1 MNNTY
6 IFNSLQID
14 NAEKFQKYYSCM
26 SDYRRSKIDRMK
38 MEKDKLLS
46 LSAGIL
52 LDSCLKKLGLRERS
66 MEYALGKNE
75 KPFFTNVQG
84 IYFNISHSG
93 AYAVCSFSENE
104 IGCDIEKIESAD
116 IRIAE
121 RFFTEGEYSYVLAG
135 ENERER
141 SYRFIRLWT
150 LKESCLKYKG
160 TGLGGGLS
168 SFEIG
173 FIGNKPVILN
183 NEEELYLKE
192 YETDGCCVSVA
203 CGSNSFSSSLV
214 EVRL

>member
-75 KPFFTNVQG
+75 KPFLQMYRVFILIFLT
-84 IYFNISHSG
+84 
-93 AYAVCSFSENE
+93 
-104 IGCDIEKIESAD
+104 
-116 IRIAE
+116 AE
-121 RFFTEGEYSYVLAG
+121 PTLFAAFLKMKLA
-135 ENERER
+135 
-141 SYRFIRLWT
+141 
-150 LKESCLKYKG
+150 
-160 TGLGGGLS
+160 
-168 SFEIG
+168 
-173 FIGNKPVILN
+173 VILR
-183 NEEELYLKE
+183 K
-192 YETDGCCVSVA
+192 
-203 CGSNSFSSSLV
+203 
-214 EVRL
+214 

>member
-6 IFNSLQID
+6 IFNSQQID

-26 SDYRRSKIDRMK
+26 SDYRKSKIDRMK

-52 LDSCLKKLGLRERS
+52 LDSCLKKLGLREKS

-75 KPFFTNVQG
+75 KPFFANAQG

-93 AYAVCSFSENE
+93 TYAVCSFSENE

-116 IRIAE
+116 IKIAE
-121 RFFTEGEYSYVLAG
+121 RFFTESEYSYILSG
-135 ENERER
+135 ENTEERN
-141 SYRFIRLWT
+141 YRFIRLWT

-160 TGLGGGLS
+160 VGLCGGLN

-173 FIGNKPVILN
+173 FIHNRPVILN
-183 NEEELYLKE
+183 NDEKLYLKE
-192 YETDGCCVSVA
+192 YEVDGYCVSVA
-203 CGSNSFSSSLV
+203 SGSNSFSHSLV